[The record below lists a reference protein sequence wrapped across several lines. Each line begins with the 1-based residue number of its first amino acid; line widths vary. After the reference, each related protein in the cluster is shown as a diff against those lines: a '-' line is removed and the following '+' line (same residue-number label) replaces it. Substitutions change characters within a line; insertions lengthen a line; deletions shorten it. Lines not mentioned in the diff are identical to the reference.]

1 MLTYADVYGTSV
13 GMGVGNAGMT
23 SLAATMLWM
32 ARDGSA
38 MLGGLAFTAGQLLVY
53 EALSY

>member
-1 MLTYADVYGTSV
+1 
-13 GMGVGNAGMT
+13 MGVGNAGMT

>member
-1 MLTYADVYGTSV
+1 
-13 GMGVGNAGMT
+13 MGVGNAGMT

-38 MLGGLAFTAGQLLVY
+38 MLGGLAFTAAASHRFADNVKR
-53 EALSY
+53 